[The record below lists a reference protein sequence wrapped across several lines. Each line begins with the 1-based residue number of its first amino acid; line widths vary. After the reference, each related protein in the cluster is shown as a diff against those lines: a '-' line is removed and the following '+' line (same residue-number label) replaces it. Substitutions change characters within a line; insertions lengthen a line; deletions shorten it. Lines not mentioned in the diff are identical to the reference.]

1 MQINGLTSY
10 TAQMPNLQRTHH
22 TSITIP
28 NTNDLQDSVSISELG
43 KRINMTRTHKSNRLT
58 GGSSQVQDVAELMSK
73 SLSKV
78 ESTLEKMHELVKKAS
93 NTDLTALDRI
103 NMQIEYEE
111 LRESLAGASLKMNE
125 GLANIS
131 GQKVDKPNTKLMNES
146 PDGTKVLERARDRL
160 MRGEDWNVAEAY
172 GIKYDEETG
181 EEISGYWVTGEKMTR
196 FIDGS
201 EVSTVKDKINGS
213 DTINLMSSVT
223 AKKGIERVEEQLTR
237 VKDMREKFSSF
248 IMSYNGEDL
257 DSGVKV
263 KDLDEAARQ
272 NKFDS
277 VLGIVEL
284 QGARLGLP
292 EYAHSEPKLITPTN
306 GMGFMFSRIDEMF
319 GDIARKLAA
328 SPIHEGVDDARFVN
342 YANGNPV
349 MIESVM
355 TWANSAQLSTAE
367 ELEALI
373 RDGKSLDGYN
383 IDNTEQKEDNS
394 PEELFIGHISSKSV
408 KVISQ

>member
-125 GLANIS
+125 GLAQIS
-131 GQKVDKPNTKLMNES
+131 GQKVDKPYTNLTNES

-160 MRGEDWNVAEAY
+160 MRGEEWNVAEAY
-172 GIKYDEETG
+172 GIK
-181 EEISGYWVTGEKMTR
+181 I
-196 FIDGS
+196 
-201 EVSTVKDKINGS
+201 
-213 DTINLMSSVT
+213 
-223 AKKGIERVEEQLTR
+223 
-237 VKDMREKFSSF
+237 
-248 IMSYNGEDL
+248 
-257 DSGVKV
+257 
-263 KDLDEAARQ
+263 
-272 NKFDS
+272 
-277 VLGIVEL
+277 
-284 QGARLGLP
+284 
-292 EYAHSEPKLITPTN
+292 
-306 GMGFMFSRIDEMF
+306 
-319 GDIARKLAA
+319 
-328 SPIHEGVDDARFVN
+328 
-342 YANGNPV
+342 
-349 MIESVM
+349 
-355 TWANSAQLSTAE
+355 
-367 ELEALI
+367 
-373 RDGKSLDGYN
+373 
-383 IDNTEQKEDNS
+383 
-394 PEELFIGHISSKSV
+394 
-408 KVISQ
+408 

>member
-10 TAQMPNLQRTHH
+10 TAQMPNLQHTHH

-43 KRINMTRTHKSNRLT
+43 KRIAMNRTHKSNRLT
-58 GGSSQVQDVAELMSK
+58 GGSSQVQDVAELISK

-125 GLANIS
+125 GLAQIS
-131 GQKVDKPNTKLMNES
+131 GQKVDKPYTNLTNES

-263 KDLDEAARQ
+263 KYLDEYARQ

-277 VLGIVEL
+277 IVGIVEF

-292 EYAHSEPKLITPTN
+292 EYSHSEPKLITPTN

-319 GDIARKLAA
+319 GDIAGKLAA
-328 SPIHEGVDDARFVN
+328 SPIYEGVDDARFVN

-383 IDNTEQKEDNS
+383 IDNTEQKEDNQ
-394 PEELFIGHISSKSV
+394 PENFIGHISSKVS
-408 KVISQ
+408 KSY

>member
-1 MQINGLTSY
+1 
-10 TAQMPNLQRTHH
+10 
-22 TSITIP
+22 
-28 NTNDLQDSVSISELG
+28 
-43 KRINMTRTHKSNRLT
+43 
-58 GGSSQVQDVAELMSK
+58 MSK

-78 ESTLEKMHELVKKAS
+78 ESTLEKMQELVKKAS

-111 LRESLAGASLKMNE
+111 LRETLAGASAKMNE
-125 GLANIS
+125 GLAQIS
-131 GQKVDKPNTKLMNES
+131 GQKVDKPYTNLTNAS

-160 MRGEDWNVAEAY
+160 MRGEDWDVAEAY

-181 EEISGYWVTGEKMTR
+181 EEISGYWVTGKKMTR

-201 EVSTVKDKINGS
+201 ELSTVKDKINAT
-213 DTINLMSSVT
+213 DTVNLMSSLT
-223 AKKGIERVEEQLTR
+223 AKEGIERVEEQLTR

-263 KDLDEAARQ
+263 KDLDKFERQ

-277 VLGIVEL
+277 VLGIMEF

-306 GMGFMFSRIDEMF
+306 GMGFMFSRIDDMF
-319 GDIARKLAA
+319 SDIAGKLAA
-328 SPIHEGVDDARFVN
+328 TPIFEEVEDAKYVD
-342 YANGNPV
+342 YAQGNP
-349 MIESVM
+349 I
-355 TWANSAQLSTAE
+355 AATAVITGVHTARMPTIE
-367 ELEALI
+367 ELEAI
-373 RDGKSLDGYN
+373 IQAGKSLDGYN
-383 IDNTEQKEDNS
+383 LDDTDRKKDGQ
-394 PEELFIGHISSKSV
+394 PEELLGYTSS
-408 KVISQ
+408 ISQ

>member
-10 TAQMPNLQRTHH
+10 TVQMPNLQRTHH

-125 GLANIS
+125 GLAQIS
-131 GQKVDKPNTKLMNES
+131 GQKVDKPYTNLTNES

-248 IMSYNGEDL
+248 IMSYNGDDL
-257 DSGVKV
+257 DGGVKV

-277 VLGIVEL
+277 VLGIVEF
-284 QGARLGLP
+284 QGARWGLP

-319 GDIARKLAA
+319 GDIAGKLAA
-328 SPIHEGVDDARFVN
+328 SPIHEEVDDAGLVD
-342 YANGNPV
+342 YAQGYPVVTGPV
-349 MIESVM
+349 M
-355 TWANSAQLSTAE
+355 TGANSARLPTVE

-383 IDNTEQKEDNS
+383 LDNTEQKEDNQ
-394 PEELFIGHISSKSV
+394 PEIFIGHISSKVS
-408 KVISQ
+408 KSY

>member
-1 MQINGLTSY
+1 MHINGLTSY
-10 TAQMPNLQRTHH
+10 TAQMPHLQRTHH

-28 NTNDLQDSVSISELG
+28 TPNDLQDSVSISELG
-43 KRINMTRTHKSNRLT
+43 KRLTMNRTHKSNRLT

-78 ESTLEKMHELVKKAS
+78 ESTLEKMYELVKKAS

-125 GLANIS
+125 GLAQIS
-131 GQKVDKPNTKLMNES
+131 GQKVDKPYTNLTNES

-160 MRGEDWNVAEAY
+160 MRGEEWNVAEAY
-172 GIKYDEETG
+172 GIKYDDETG
-181 EEISGYWVTGEKMTR
+181 EEISGYWVTGEKMTH

-223 AKKGIERVEEQLTR
+223 AKKGVERVEEQLTR

-248 IMSYNGEDL
+248 IMSYDGEDL

-263 KDLDEAARQ
+263 KDLDEYARQ

-277 VLGIVEL
+277 VLGIVEF
-284 QGARLGLP
+284 QGARWELP

-319 GDIARKLAA
+319 GDIAGKLAA
-328 SPIHEGVDDARFVN
+328 SPIHEGVEDARLVD
-342 YANGNPV
+342 YAQG
-349 MIESVM
+349 
-355 TWANSAQLSTAE
+355 
-367 ELEALI
+367 
-373 RDGKSLDGYN
+373 
-383 IDNTEQKEDNS
+383 S
-394 PEELFIGHISSKSV
+394 PKIL
-408 KVISQ
+408 